1 VTQPAGKPTAVITGA
16 AKRVGLAIARVFA
29 QAGFDLVL
37 TYRSSREHAHDAA
50 AELRKFGGSVRL
62 EALDLDRLGDV
73 TACGMRLSNEL
84 RRVDVLVHNA
94 SIYELTPMASLVAE
108 DLLRHYRVNAAAPML
123 LTKHLAAKLAE
134 SPLKGGG
141 AVVAMCDMHAMGRPR
156 KELAAY
162 SMSKA
167 ALAEMVQTLARE
179 LAPKVRVNG
188 VAPGVVAFP
197 ESGHESDPEMQKE
210 YLSRVPL
217 KRAGTPEDA
226 AEVVRWLSLDATY
239 VTGEIVR
246 LDGGRWL
253 A

>member
-1 VTQPAGKPTAVITGA
+1 
-16 AKRVGLAIARVFA
+16 
-29 QAGFDLVL
+29 
-37 TYRSSREHAHDAA
+37 
-50 AELRKFGGSVRL
+50 
-62 EALDLDRLGDV
+62 
-73 TACGMRLSNEL
+73 
-84 RRVDVLVHNA
+84 
-94 SIYELTPMASLVAE
+94 
-108 DLLRHYRVNAAAPML
+108 ML
-123 LTKHLAAKLAE
+123 LTKHLAAKLAD

-141 AVVAMCDMHAMGRPR
+141 AVVALCDMHAMGRPR
-156 KELAAY
+156 KDFSAY

-167 ALAEMVQTLARE
+167 ALAEMVQSLARE

-197 ESGHESDPEMQKE
+197 EAGHESDPEMQKA

-217 KRAGTPEDA
+217 QRAGTPEDA
-226 AEVVRWLSLDATY
+226 AEAVRWLALDATY